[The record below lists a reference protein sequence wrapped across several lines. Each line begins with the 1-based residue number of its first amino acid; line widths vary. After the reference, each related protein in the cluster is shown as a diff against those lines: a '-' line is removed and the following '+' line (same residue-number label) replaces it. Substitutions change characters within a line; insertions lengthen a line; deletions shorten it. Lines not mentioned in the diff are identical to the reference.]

1 MADLVEPM
9 PERSG
14 TGMSGDR
21 GGPLPHIAGA
31 TDFAAAFGVAS
42 ETLARLRLY
51 EELLRQWQRAV
62 NLVAPSSLAD
72 VWHRHFADSA
82 QLLPLVA
89 GARRLVDLGS
99 GGGFPGLVLAIL
111 LADSPSAGASVQEAH
126 ACAHGPRAPQEA
138 RSGEARLTPRVSLV
152 ETDVRTCA
160 FLAEVVRR
168 THLLPRIAV
177 DILSTRAEAAATQVS
192 LRGADVITARAL
204 APLHRLLGLAAP
216 LFLPDTVGV
225 FLKGRDAAAELEV
238 AQTMWNFQAD
248 LLPSRTA
255 RDARIVLIRHPEAK
269 GKASR
274 DRRKTRG

>member
-21 GGPLPHIAGA
+21 GGPLPHIAGP

-42 ETLARLRLY
+42 ETLARLRQY
-51 EELLRQWQRAV
+51 EELLRHWQRAV

-89 GARRLVDLGS
+89 GARRLIDLGS

-111 LADSPSAGASVQEAH
+111 LADSPSAGASVQEA
-126 ACAHGPRAPQEA
+126 
-138 RSGEARLTPRVSLV
+138 RSGGARLTPRVSLV
-152 ETDVRTCA
+152 ESDVRKCA

-168 THLLPRIAV
+168 THILPRIAV

-238 AQTMWNFQAD
+238 AQAMWNFQAD
-248 LLPSRTA
+248 LLSSRTE